1 MYIYINIYIY
11 MCIKAGTRTVP
22 DGLVGPE
29 CSPSRFLMSRV
40 SAKKQSSTCV
50 RVHRV
55 TSLIRIRTPL
65 GDPTVGLCLGSWGV
79 PRGVGV
85 VVWASS
91 GRVTPAGFGRR
102 DCRRKHAPSPSASPP
117 ARPLAVG
124 LATRPPPLSAYRVS
138 TTCTP
143 DSTAF
148 F

>member
-1 MYIYINIYIY
+1 M
-11 MCIKAGTRTVP
+11 AGTRTVP

-50 RVHRV
+50 RVYRV

-117 ARPLAVG
+117 ARPLSQHIVCQQ
-124 LATRPPPLSAYRVS
+124 RVRRIHPLSFEENTTQILGS
-138 TTCTP
+138 TGL
-143 DSTAF
+143 SN
-148 F
+148 